1 MALKFIS
8 QGIIHFNCC
17 RHSRTW
23 YQHDINC
30 TLWENML
37 VKLHHSQIII
47 NLNSMASGTMHDLWS
62 TAVQI
67 RVTVIL
73 CIIINIATICT
84 IYMWL
89 DVFWSCVRK
98 QTVLT
103 MCSTSEGQGVSV
115 TVLVSVTVSGLEAQT
130 VSLALVTSSTSL
142 LSANKNFFKSKGFK
156 FPYHFWLIF

>member
-73 CIIINIATICT
+73 RIIINIATICT

-98 QTVLT
+98 QTLLT

>member
-1 MALKFIS
+1 MF
-8 QGIIHFNCC
+8 
-17 RHSRTW
+17 
-23 YQHDINC
+23 
-30 TLWENML
+30 

-115 TVLVSVTVSGLEAQT
+115 TVSVTVSGLEAQT

-142 LSANKNFFKSKGFK
+142 LSANKNFLNPKDSSF
-156 FPYHFWLIF
+156 LIISG